1 VTGGHRRRRGWLLA
15 GGIVGG
21 LALAPRARRAGLDLR
36 ARALRLGRPAADPVA
51 PFRQAPCYEHDR
63 TVSGDP
69 SRTEAAR

>member
-1 VTGGHRRRRGWLLA
+1 VTGGHRRRRGWLVA
-15 GGIVGG
+15 GGIVG

-36 ARALRLGRPAADPVA
+36 ARAMRLGRPATDPVA

-63 TVSGDP
+63 AVSGDS

>member
-1 VTGGHRRRRGWLLA
+1 VNGGHRRRRGLLLA
-15 GGIVGG
+15 GGIVG

-36 ARALRLGRPAADPVA
+36 ARAMRLGRPATDPVA

-63 TVSGDP
+63 AASEDP

>member
-1 VTGGHRRRRGWLLA
+1 VSGGHRRRGWLLA

-21 LALAPRARRAGLDLR
+21 LALAPRARRAGMDLR
-36 ARALRLGRPAADPVA
+36 ARAMRLGRPAADPVA

-63 TVSGDP
+63 TASGDS